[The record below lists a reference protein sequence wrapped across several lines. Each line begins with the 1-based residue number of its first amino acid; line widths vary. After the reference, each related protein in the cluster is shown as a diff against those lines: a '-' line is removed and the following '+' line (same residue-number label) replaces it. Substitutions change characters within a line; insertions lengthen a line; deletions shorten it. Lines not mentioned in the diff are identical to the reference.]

1 MVDQNYEI
9 AHKIVSALEEKKAEN
24 IILMDIQEVAS
35 FADYFIVCS
44 GTSDRM
50 LRSLAD
56 VVSETAHK
64 EASLRVKLEGSAENG
79 WIVADCG
86 DVVIHLFSPS
96 RREYYR
102 LEELWDKGKVLL
114 RLQ

>member
-9 AHKIVSALEEKKAEN
+9 AHKLVNALEEKKGEN
-24 IILMDIQEVAS
+24 IVLMDIQEVAS

-56 VVSETAHK
+56 AISETAHK
-64 EASLRVKLEGSAENG
+64 SGGLHAKLEGSAENG
-79 WIVADCG
+79 WIVVDCG

-114 RLQ
+114 RVQ

>member
-1 MVDQNYEI
+1 
-9 AHKIVSALEEKKAEN
+9 
-24 IILMDIQEVAS
+24 
-35 FADYFIVCS
+35 
-44 GTSDRM
+44 M

-56 VVSETAHK
+56 AVSETAHK
-64 EASLRVKLEGSAENG
+64 AGSLRAKLEGSPENG
-79 WIVADCG
+79 WIVVDCG

-114 RLQ
+114 RVQ

>member
-1 MVDQNYEI
+1 MVDKIYEI
-9 AHKIVSALEEKKAEN
+9 AHKIVSALEEKKGEN

-35 FADYFIVCS
+35 FADYFILCS

-50 LRSLAD
+50 LRALAD

-64 EASLRVKLEGSAENG
+64 EAKLVVKTEGSAENG